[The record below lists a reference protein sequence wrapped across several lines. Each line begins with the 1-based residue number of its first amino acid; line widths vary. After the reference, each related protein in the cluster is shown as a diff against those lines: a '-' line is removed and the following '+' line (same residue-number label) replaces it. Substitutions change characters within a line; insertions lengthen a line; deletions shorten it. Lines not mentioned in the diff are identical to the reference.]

1 MTRIYG
7 LTGGIASGKSEAGRR
22 FAELGIPVIDADRIG
37 HELLDSDPGIREAIL
52 SAFGEGVLTCGK
64 ICREKLG
71 ARVFGNDRAL
81 KQLNAIIHPAIKA
94 TIAERCRT
102 LAEARHEAVI
112 VDAALLAED
121 GKLDS
126 WLDGLI
132 LVLCPDEARVTRLMT
147 RRGMSEREARVRIGA
162 QTPPETK
169 VRLADWV
176 IDNAGSIEDLRARV
190 SEIAEVI
197 RGKRD

>member
-1 MTRIYG
+1 VTRIYG

-22 FAELGIPVIDADRIG
+22 FTEIGIPVIDADRIG
-37 HELLDSDPGIREAIL
+37 HDLLDSAPGVRAAVV

-64 ICREKLG
+64 ISREKLG
-71 ARVFGNDRAL
+71 ARVFGDGSAL

-94 TIAERCRT
+94 TIAERCRA
-102 LAEARHEAVI
+102 LAESGHEAII

-121 GKLDS
+121 GQLDS
-126 WLDGLI
+126 WLNGLI
-132 LVLCPDEARVTRLMT
+132 LVLCPDEVRVTRLMS
-147 RRGMSEREARVRIGA
+147 RRGMSENEARVRIRA

-169 VRLADWV
+169 VHLADWV

-190 SEIAEVI
+190 DEIAEVI